1 MLEARRESIVPM
13 NAISPLVLVK
23 SVAAMNDDFFAG
35 VLGYKSAM
43 AQARLML
50 SREIISAEEYA
61 KIDTMMAEKYGLCSC
76 SLFRENDL
84 PCGGTRGNMSHYK
97 EVTKCQE

>member
-1 MLEARRESIVPM
+1 M